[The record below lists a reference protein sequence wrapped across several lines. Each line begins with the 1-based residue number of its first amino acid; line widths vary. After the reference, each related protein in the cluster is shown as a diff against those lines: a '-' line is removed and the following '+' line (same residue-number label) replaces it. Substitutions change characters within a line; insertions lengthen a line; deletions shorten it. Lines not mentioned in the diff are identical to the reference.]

1 MDKGCSVV
9 LEWIKNG
16 VSIFSTFVGIVG
28 SFLFWAISPSYLL
41 PSWIFIL
48 LIIVTLFVI
57 WILSVRIIT
66 MQAPITRFT
75 STIISFDESN
85 NRLLFRVNI
94 QSVITIGSYV
104 MLYRVANGFEERV
117 AIVKINNIQDSGVI
131 QAELVVPKE
140 QLNIANEVLIVKPT
154 LTVDAIKVL
163 FEENQ

>member
-1 MDKGCSVV
+1 M
-9 LEWIKNG
+9 LAWIKNS
-16 VSIFSTFVGIVG
+16 VSIFSTFVGVVG
-28 SFLFWAISPSYLL
+28 SFSFWIISPSYLL

-48 LIIVTLFVI
+48 LIIITLFVT

-66 MQAPITRFT
+66 MKKPVTRFM
-75 STIISFDESN
+75 STIISCDEAN

-104 MLYRVANGFEERV
+104 MLYRMANGFEEYV
-117 AIVKINNIQDSGVI
+117 ATAKINNIQDSGVI
-131 QAELVVPKE
+131 QAELIVPKE

-154 LTVDAIKVL
+154 LTAEAIKAL